1 MRGDQRQMGDR
12 LIMQGTGGPFV
23 HTEFLLGKGA
33 DIRCYTAC
41 GSPSRHEAREGFVP
55 TRHLTDLPVRPEWD
69 VITFPVHNGT
79 LGYNRVYALI
89 LQLIATQIPYNY
101 KDLWQCCVKVM
112 LPYERDVDCSNPL
125 SWQKRGVFC
134 SQACLLLLRH
144 LSNLGLITLPQSM
157 ESQVRSINSRGCSPN
172 ALHRIVGAGRACRQK
187 KEANEKGGL
196 AGGLMT
202 RIF

>member
-1 MRGDQRQMGDR
+1 MRGDQGQIGDR

-41 GSPSRHEAREGFVP
+41 GFPSRHDIRDGFVP
-55 TRHLTDLPVRPEWD
+55 TRRLSALPKHPQWD
-69 VITFPVHNGT
+69 VVTFPVNNGT
-79 LGYNRVYALI
+79 LGYSRVYAVI

-101 KDLWQCCVKVM
+101 GDLWQCCVKVM
-112 LPYERDVDCSNPL
+112 LPYERDVDCGNPL

-144 LSNLGLITLPQSM
+144 LSKQGLITLPPAM
-157 ESQVRSINSRGCSPN
+157 EYPVSSINSRGCSPN
-172 ALHRIVGAGRACRQK
+172 ALHRIIARGRHPQTK
-187 KEANEKGGL
+187 KGSE
-196 AGGLMT
+196 
-202 RIF
+202 